1 VNMIVILLIGLYV
14 LFLTLIGL
22 VVAYHPV
29 RNLICMSRT
38 PALSIGA
45 IKDEKKVQVEG
56 RVTSADAE
64 SPFRKTRCAI
74 WDASAEKW
82 SGGRGQYWIKIW
94 SAHSTA
100 SFNISDGTAAI
111 LAVPKGGDRDLRKDW
126 QEENYGVSLDPR
138 TKAAL
143 AGLKISTKGFMG
155 ADIKLRLKEGCLSV
169 GDPVYVLGKVGQV
182 EGQKAIIA
190 HRAGCFLISR
200 QDRAGLRA
208 SLYRDLGL
216 RLAGTYGA
224 GLFFV
229 IVLIVL
235 FFIIQG

>member
-1 VNMIVILLIGLYV
+1 MIIILLIGIYI

-22 VVAYHPV
+22 AVAYRPV
-29 RNLICMSRT
+29 RNLICMSRA

-45 IKDEKKVQVEG
+45 IQDEKMVQVEG
-56 RVTSADAE
+56 RITSADAE
-64 SPFRKTRCAI
+64 GPFRKTPCAI

-82 SGGRGQYWIKIW
+82 SGGKQQQWVKVW

-100 SFNISDGTAAI
+100 SFKVSDGTAAI
-111 LAVPKGGDRDLRKDW
+111 LVFPKGGDLDLSQDW
-126 QEENYGVSLDPR
+126 QEENYGSSLYPR

-155 ADIKLRLKEGCLSV
+155 ADKKMRLKENCLSV
-169 GDPVYVLGKVGQV
+169 GDPVYVLGKVVQA

-190 HRAGCFLISR
+190 HRAGCLLISR
-200 QDRAGLRA
+200 RDRAGLRA
-208 SLYRDLGL
+208 SLYRDFGL

-224 GLFFV
+224 GLFL
-229 IVLIVL
+229 IIVL
-235 FFIIQG
+235 FFVIQG